1 MDGFYFELME
11 WLEVISV
18 ALLAAFVL
26 MTIVFVVGFFL
37 LFACLQDQ
45 MDEEEDL
52 FRGLMWTLPVLLLCS
67 CAPHRDYIPVTTVRD
82 SLRIERLVAH
92 PIEPKESSLEAW
104 MKCDERGRVLL
115 SKIEELEDDKLSLSL
130 SLDSLGRMLVKAST
144 PPDTVWVKAD
154 SVLIYR
160 REEVPVPVER
170 QLTKWQQTRM
180 RLGDISITAI
190 ILGILY
196 VVLWLIRRRSR

>member
-1 MDGFYFELME
+1 ME

-26 MTIVFVVGFFL
+26 TTIVFVVGFFL

-67 CAPHRDYIPVTTVRD
+67 CAPHRDYIPVATVRD

-104 MKCDERGRVLL
+104 MECDERGRVLL

-144 PPDTVWVKAD
+144 PPDTVWAKAD

-170 QLTKWQQTRM
+170 QLTKWQSFRM
-180 RLGDISITAI
+180 SVGGYAIVAFVILLTILAIRLIK
-190 ILGILY
+190 
-196 VVLWLIRRRSR
+196 RFKR

>member
-1 MDGFYFELME
+1 MDGFCFELME

-26 MTIVFVVGFFL
+26 TTIVFVVGFFL

-45 MDEEEDL
+45 MDEEDL

-67 CAPHRDYIPVTTVRD
+67 CAPHRDYTTVVIED

-92 PIEPKESSLEAW
+92 PIEPRESSLKAW
-104 MKCDERGRVLL
+104 MECDERGRVLL
-115 SKIEELEDDKLSLSL
+115 SRIKELEDDKLSLSL

-144 PPDTVWVKAD
+144 PPDTVWLKAD
-154 SVLIYR
+154 SVVIYR

-170 QLTKWQQTRM
+170 QLTRWEAARM
-180 RLGDISITAI
+180 RLGDILLI
-190 ILGILY
+190 IVNIGLIY
-196 VVLWLIRRRSR
+196 VVIWLIRRRKR

>member
-1 MDGFYFELME
+1 MDGFCFELME

-26 MTIVFVVGFFL
+26 TTIVFVVGFFL

-67 CAPHRDYIPVTTVRD
+67 CAPHRDYTKVVIED

-92 PIEPKESSLEAW
+92 PIEARKSSLEAW
-104 MKCDERGRVLL
+104 MECDERGRVLL
-115 SKIEELEDDKLSLSL
+115 SRIEELEDDKLSLSL

-144 PPDTVWVKAD
+144 PPDTVWLKAD
-154 SVLIYR
+154 SVVIYR

-170 QLTKWQQTRM
+170 QLTRWEAARM
-180 RLGDISITAI
+180 RLGDILLVIVNI
-190 ILGILY
+190 GLIY
-196 VVLWLIRRRSR
+196 VVIWLIRRRKR

>member
-1 MDGFYFELME
+1 MDGFCFEIME

-26 MTIVFVVGFFL
+26 TTIVFVVGFFF

-67 CAPHRDYIPVTTVRD
+67 CASHRDYKTVVIED

-92 PIEPKESSLEAW
+92 PIEPRESSLEAW
-104 MKCDERGRVLL
+104 MECDERGRVLL
-115 SKIEELEDDKLSLSL
+115 SRIDELEDDKLSLSL

-144 PPDTVWVKAD
+144 PPDTVWLKAD
-154 SVLIYR
+154 SVVIYR

-170 QLTKWQQTRM
+170 QLTRWEAARM
-180 RLGDISITAI
+180 RLGDILLI
-190 ILGILY
+190 IVNIGLIY
-196 VVLWLIRRRSR
+196 VVIWLIRRRKR